1 MFDGNFS
8 NHINLTNFNKFF
20 HKERIIHVDK
30 IIIYS
35 FLFIISS
42 FSNICFLMA
51 LIEMK
56 KRKNFQKT
64 KTSNEYYKQWFSR
77 IIVIPSTIPFV
88 FWKIAIFQI
97 SNCHFS
103 NIKFYYIRK
112 VRLMVRYCLVLF
124 DSSISSEKKTKF

>member
-64 KTSNEYYKQWFSR
+64 KTSNEYYKQ
-77 IIVIPSTIPFV
+77 
-88 FWKIAIFQI
+88 
-97 SNCHFS
+97 
-103 NIKFYYIRK
+103 
-112 VRLMVRYCLVLF
+112 
-124 DSSISSEKKTKF
+124 

>member
-8 NHINLTNFNKFF
+8 NHTNLTNFNKFF
-20 HKERIIHVDK
+20 YKERIIHVDK

-64 KTSNEYYKQWFSR
+64 KTSNEYYKQ
-77 IIVIPSTIPFV
+77 
-88 FWKIAIFQI
+88 
-97 SNCHFS
+97 
-103 NIKFYYIRK
+103 
-112 VRLMVRYCLVLF
+112 
-124 DSSISSEKKTKF
+124 

>member
-20 HKERIIHVDK
+20 RKERIIHVDK

-64 KTSNEYYKQWFSR
+64 KTSNEYHKQ
-77 IIVIPSTIPFV
+77 
-88 FWKIAIFQI
+88 
-97 SNCHFS
+97 
-103 NIKFYYIRK
+103 
-112 VRLMVRYCLVLF
+112 
-124 DSSISSEKKTKF
+124 